1 MHSLSISIVMWVD
14 CLKTVIDYG
23 SADECVT
30 DRDKIMSDGQV
41 LCLINANEW

>member
-14 CLKTVIDYG
+14 CLKTVTDYN

-30 DRDKIMSDGQV
+30 DGDGHI
-41 LCLINANEW
+41 LCLINDNES